1 MICKQC
7 KNEIDKKAVVCIHC
21 GCKVKKPFYK
31 KWWFWALL
39 VVVCIGA
46 SSGNNKKETSSPATE
61 TAATATTQSSVKQ
74 ENTISYEPLN
84 LLTMME
90 ELKAN
95 AMKAEKNYQNKHI
108 EITAKIQ
115 SFDSNGKYITV
126 KPTNAG
132 EWDFE
137 TAMCYTKNENQRD
150 FLIEKNVG
158 DIVTIQGKVK
168 SVGEVLGYSIDIDNI
183 K

>member
-7 KNEIDKKAVVCIHC
+7 KKEIDKKAVVCVHC
-21 GCKVKKPFYK
+21 GCKVKKPIYK
-31 KWWFWALL
+31 KWWFWTLI
-39 VVVCIGA
+39 VIICIAA
-46 SSGNNKKETSSPATE
+46 SSGNSDNKTTDPVTE
-61 TAATATTQSSVKQ
+61 TTATTTQTSEIQ
-74 ENTISYEPLN
+74 ETTISYEQVN
-84 LLTMME
+84 LRTMMD
-90 ELKAN
+90 ELASN

-137 TAMCYTKNENQRD
+137 TVMCYTKNETQRD
-150 FLIEKNVG
+150 YLIERSVG

-168 SVGEVLGYSIDIDNI
+168 SVGEVLGYSIDIENI

>member
-7 KNEIDKKAVVCIHC
+7 KNEIDKKAVVCVHC
-21 GCKVKKPFYK
+21 GCKVKKSFYK
-31 KWWFWALL
+31 KWWFWALI
-39 VVVCIGA
+39 VVVCIAA
-46 SSGNNKKETSSPATE
+46 SGGNENQPSTQTTKTTTTSTQEPET
-61 TAATATTQSSVKQ
+61 QN
-74 ENTISYEPLN
+74 NTIVYEVVN
-84 LLTMME
+84 LRTMMD
-90 ELKAN
+90 ELDSN

-126 KPTNAG
+126 EPTNAG